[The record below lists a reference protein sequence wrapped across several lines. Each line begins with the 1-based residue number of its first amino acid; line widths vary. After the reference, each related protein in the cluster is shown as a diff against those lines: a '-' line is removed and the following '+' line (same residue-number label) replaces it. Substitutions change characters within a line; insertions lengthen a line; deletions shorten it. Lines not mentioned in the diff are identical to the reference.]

1 MKSKNYSLDIIA
13 STSSFLC
20 AIHCISVPVILSFSS
35 LNFLRFLN
43 NQYLEWTFI
52 IVGLAFVISSL
63 WPCYKKVHRKIKPI
77 LFAFLGF
84 ILILVGKLDFTEIWE
99 ISNTVIGSSFISL
112 AHYFNWS
119 ILKN

>member
-20 AIHCISVPVILSFSS
+20 AIHCISVPVVLSFSS
-35 LNFLRFLN
+35 LNVLRFLD

-52 IVGLAFVISSL
+52 IIGLFFVISSL
-63 WPCYKKVHRKIKPI
+63 WPCYKREHRKLKPLI
-77 LFAFLGF
+77 FASLGF
-84 ILILVGKLDFTEIWE
+84 VLILAGKLDFTEIWE